1 MIRKPNL
8 NALRLFDATARLGSF
23 RAAADEV
30 HLTQGAVAQQI
41 RGLEAD
47 LGVALFTREARGV
60 SLTDPGASYWG
71 EVARALAILDAA
83 GAALSPRSA
92 LVLSVP
98 PSLAS
103 KWLVPALPGFAEAHP
118 GIELHIAAS
127 EALATLGPGGA
138 DLAIRQG
145 KRPDWRGLVVH
156 PLAKMELVA
165 VARPG
170 LAPAGGLADLARHPL
185 IEDGHAHW
193 ARLLSAAGQPRPSR
207 PLRFNQTALA
217 IEAAAAGQGIA
228 LAPRLLCDRDLAE
241 GRLEGLWSSPAEGGY
256 WLVHAEG
263 REDVPGV
270 RPIVDWLLGLAGR

>member
-1 MIRKPNL
+1 MSRNPNL
-8 NALRLFDATARLGSF
+8 NALRLFDASARLGSF

-41 RGLEAD
+41 RALEQD
-47 LGVALFTREARGV
+47 LGQLLFTREARGV
-60 SLTDPGASYWG
+60 SLTEAGAGYWA
-71 EVARALAILDAA
+71 EVARALAIIDAA
-83 GAALSPRSA
+83 GAALAPRGA
-92 LVLSVP
+92 LTLSVP

-118 GIELHIAAS
+118 DIELHIAAS
-127 EALATLGPGGA
+127 EVLAPLGPGGA

-156 PLAKMELVA
+156 KLAEMEMLA

-170 LAPAGGLADLARHPL
+170 LGAPGGLAEIARLPL
-185 IEDGHAHW
+185 IEDSHAHW
-193 ARLLSAAGQPRPSR
+193 ARLLGEAGLDLPAR

-217 IEAAAAGQGIA
+217 MEAAVAGQGVA
-228 LAPRLLCDRDLAE
+228 LAPRLLCGRDLAE
-241 GRLEGLWSSPAEGGY
+241 GRLEALWSCPGAGAY

-263 REDVPGV
+263 RDVAPV
-270 RPIVDWLLGLAGR
+270 VEWLLGLAQR